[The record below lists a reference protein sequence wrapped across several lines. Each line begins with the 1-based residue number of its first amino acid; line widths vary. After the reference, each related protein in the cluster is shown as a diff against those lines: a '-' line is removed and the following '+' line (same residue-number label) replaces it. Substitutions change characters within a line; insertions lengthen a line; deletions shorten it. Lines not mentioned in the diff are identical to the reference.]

1 MLKDEIVFQK
11 EKDSNVQI
19 AKSMIVLLEL
29 ILIVFFLNLAG
40 VLELGRGKF
49 VIYTMI
55 LIVLDIIPILLV
67 LVFKINNK
75 WTKYVILSLL
85 AVMSSMAYAVFS
97 HNATILLPIP
107 IIIARIYND
116 AKVAK
121 QVEYLTI
128 FTMFWAHIFAPVL
141 SIVEIEP
148 LGTRYESLLFG
159 FVPRVFIIMCISKM
173 IYMNLNTY
181 NQTIDQMMEYNELS
195 EKTTNGLKRVF
206 IESHEMLASDNFEI
220 FLTNATA
227 SIFRIVKYLRGNREE
242 FASIVAIKNVNGKF
256 YALNEQYI
264 RIDNDITI
272 KDGNFSVD
280 FHDKKIVVPLINE
293 TNEGGC
299 VINDEYV
306 LFTGYEKD
314 ELVLFVLLDLAMDY
328 NDSAVAD
335 TMKVLYNSIR
345 MCTAAKRVTDAMNYS
360 QEQLI
365 RSLAEMSESKSKETG
380 QHIKR
385 VSEYMRVFGS
395 SICKTN
401 RECDNLA
408 CAAMLHDIGKLIVPS
423 SILDKPGKLTAEE
436 FEKIKEHTSYG
447 GELLKDVPGEMMEMA
462 RNIAMYHHERWDGK
476 GYNKIK
482 GNNINFYAR
491 YVSVIDVFDAL
502 ISKRCYK
509 EAWPLEQA
517 YDEIVNNSGTQFAPE
532 AVKLFKEKYKELVD
546 VYNKYPDLV
555 D

>member
-1 MLKDEIVFQK
+1 MVKDEIVFQK

-29 ILIVFFLNLAG
+29 MLIVLFLNLTG

-55 LIVLDIIPILLV
+55 LIAIDLIPILLV

-75 WTKYVILSLL
+75 WTKYIILTSL

-107 IIIARIYND
+107 IIIARTYND
-116 AKVAK
+116 IKVAK
-121 QVEYLTI
+121 QTEYLTI
-128 FTMFWAHIFAPVL
+128 FMMFWAHIFAPVL
-141 SIVEIEP
+141 SIVEIDP
-148 LGTRYESLLFG
+148 LRTRYESLLFG

-206 IESHEMLASDNFEI
+206 IESHEMLASETFEI

-227 SIFRIVKYLRGNREE
+227 SIFRIVKYLRGTREE
-242 FASIVAIKNVNGKF
+242 FASIVAIKNVNDKF
-256 YALNEQYI
+256 YALNEKYL
-264 RIDNDITI
+264 RVDDDITV
-272 KDGNFSVD
+272 KDGSFSVD
-280 FHDKKIVVPLINE
+280 FHDKKITVPLINE
-293 TNEGGC
+293 TNEGSC
-299 VINDEYV
+299 VINDKYV

-314 ELVLFVLLDLAMDY
+314 ELVLFVLLDLVMDHK
-328 NDSAVAD
+328 DTAVAD

-395 SICKTN
+395 SICKTS

-436 FEKIKEHTSYG
+436 FEKIKEHTKYG

-517 YDEIVNNSGTQFAPE
+517 YEEIVNNSGTQFAPE
-532 AVKLFKEKYKELVD
+532 AVKLFKEKYNELVE

>member
-29 ILIVFFLNLAG
+29 ILIVLFLNLAG

-128 FTMFWAHIFAPVL
+128 FTMFWAHILAPIL

-227 SIFRIVKYLRGNREE
+227 SIFRIVKHLRGNREE

-256 YALNEQYI
+256 CALNEKYL
-264 RIDNDITI
+264 RVDRDITI

-280 FHDKKIVVPLINE
+280 FHDKKIVIPLINE
-293 TNEGGC
+293 TNEGSC

-395 SICKTN
+395 SICKTS

-423 SILDKPGKLTAEE
+423 SILDKPGKLTTEE

-502 ISKRCYK
+502 ISRRCYK

>member
-1 MLKDEIVFQK
+1 MVKDELVFQK

-19 AKSMIVLLEL
+19 AKAMIVLLEL
-29 ILIVFFLNLAG
+29 ILIVLFLNLAG

-116 AKVAK
+116 VKVAK

-173 IYMNLNTY
+173 IYMNLSTY

-227 SIFRIVKYLRGNREE
+227 SIFRIVKYLRGTREE
-242 FASIVAIKNVNGKF
+242 FGSIVAIKNVNGKF

-272 KDGNFSVD
+272 KDGNFIVD

-293 TNEGGC
+293 TNEGSC
-299 VINDEYV
+299 VINKEYV

-328 NDSAVAD
+328 NDSAVVD

-482 GNNINFYAR
+482 GNNINYYAR

-509 EAWPLEQA
+509 DAWPLEQA

-532 AVKLFKEKYKELVD
+532 AVKVFKEKYNELVE
-546 VYNKYPDLV
+546 VYNKYPDV
-555 D
+555 VE

>member
-1 MLKDEIVFQK
+1 MLKDEIMFQK

-19 AKSMIVLLEL
+19 S
-29 ILIVFFLNLAG
+29 
-40 VLELGRGKF
+40 
-49 VIYTMI
+49 YTMI
-55 LIVLDIIPILLV
+55 IIIGLLIVCLVLNLTGIFVLDKKASLLYMGILLLISIIPVFIILV
-67 LVFKINNK
+67 LKKNNK
-75 WTKYVILSLL
+75 WTKYMLL
-85 AVMSSMAYAVFS
+85 VAFSIMCGFSYAVFT

-107 IIIARIYND
+107 IVIARIYNSQKL
-116 AKVAK
+116 AKYA
-121 QVEYLTI
+121 EYLSL
-128 FTMFWAHIFAPVL
+128 FTMFWGHVLAPYT
-141 SIVEIEP
+141 SIVEVEP
-148 LGTRYESLLFG
+148 LKTQHDSLLYG
-159 FVPRVFIIMCISKM
+159 FLPRAIMLICISKM
-173 IYMNLNTY
+173 IYTNLKTY
-181 NQTIDQMMEYNELS
+181 NQTIDQMMEYNEIS

-206 IESHEMLASDNFEI
+206 IESHEMLASDNFEN

-227 SIFRIVKYLRGNREE
+227 AIFRIVKYLKGTRES
-242 FASIVAIKNVNGKF
+242 FGSVVAVKDVSGKF
-256 YALNEQYI
+256 LALNENYI
-264 RIDNDITI
+264 RVDNEINV
-272 KDGNFSVD
+272 KDGNIIFELAGSNI
-280 FHDKKIVVPLINE
+280 KIPLINVE
-293 TNEGGC
+293 NEGNC
-299 VINDEYV
+299 VISDKYV
-306 LFTGYEKD
+306 LITGYEKD
-314 ELVLFVLLDLAMDY
+314 ELVLFALLDLHLDS
-328 NDSAVAD
+328 NDTAIVD
-335 TMKVLYNSIR
+335 TMKVLYNSLR
-345 MCTAAKRVTDAMNYS
+345 MCTTAKRVTDAMNYS

-385 VSEYMRVFGS
+385 VAEYMRVFGS

-423 SILDKPGKLTAEE
+423 DILDKPGKLTAEE
-436 FEKIKEHTSYG
+436 FEKIKEHTKYG

-517 YDEIVNNSGTQFAPE
+517 YNEIVNNSGTQFAPE
-532 AVKLFKEKYKELVD
+532 AVKLFKEKYNELVGI
-546 VYNKYPDLV
+546 YNKYPDME
-555 D
+555 

>member
-1 MLKDEIVFQK
+1 MVKDELVFQK

-19 AKSMIVLLEL
+19 AKAMIVLLEL
-29 ILIVFFLNLAG
+29 ILIVLFLNLAG

-159 FVPRVFIIMCISKM
+159 FVPRVFIIMCISEM
-173 IYMNLNTY
+173 IYTNLNTY

-206 IESHEMLASDNFEI
+206 IESHEMLSSDTFEI
-220 FLTNATA
+220 FLTKATA

-242 FASIVAIKNVNGKF
+242 FASIVAIKNVNGNF
-256 YALNEQYI
+256 CALNEKYY
-264 RIDNDITI
+264 RIDNDIVI
-272 KDGNFSVD
+272 NDGNFTVD
-280 FHDKKIVVPLINE
+280 FHDKKIAVPLINE
-293 TNEGGC
+293 TNEGSC

-314 ELVLFVLLDLAMDY
+314 ELVLFVLLDLVMD
-328 NDSAVAD
+328 NKDIAVVD

-345 MCTAAKRVTDAMNYS
+345 MCTTAKRVTDAMNYS

-385 VSEYMRVFGS
+385 VSEYMRVLGA

-436 FEKIKEHTSYG
+436 FEKIKEHTKYG
-447 GELLKDVPGEMMEMA
+447 GELLKDIPGEMMEMA

-482 GNNINFYAR
+482 GNNINYYAR

-509 EAWPLEQA
+509 DAWPLEQA

-532 AVKLFKEKYKELVD
+532 AVKVFKEKYNELVE
-546 VYNKYPDLV
+546 VYNKYPDV
-555 D
+555 VE

>member
-1 MLKDEIVFQK
+1 MVKDELVFQK
-11 EKDSNVQI
+11 EKDSNIQI

-29 ILIVFFLNLAG
+29 IVILLLLNLAG
-40 VLELGRGKF
+40 VLELEKERF
-49 VIYTMI
+49 AVYSLI
-55 LIVLDIIPILLV
+55 LIVLDVIPILVV

-75 WTKYVILSLL
+75 WTKYIILISL
-85 AVMSSMAYAVFS
+85 AIMSSMAYAVFS
-97 HNATILLPIP
+97 HNATILLPMP

-116 AKVAK
+116 IKVAK
-121 QVEYLTI
+121 QIEYMTI
-128 FTMFWAHIFAPVL
+128 FTTFWAHIFAPRL
-141 SIVEIEP
+141 SIVAIEP
-148 LGTRYESLLFG
+148 LSTQNDSLLYG
-159 FVPRVFIIMCISKM
+159 FLPRVFILMCIFEM
-173 IYMNLNTY
+173 IYTNLNTY

-206 IESHEMLASDNFEI
+206 IESHEMLSSDTFEI
-220 FLTNATA
+220 FLTKATA

-242 FASIVAIKNVNGKF
+242 FASIVAIKNVNGNF
-256 YALNEQYI
+256 CALNEKYY
-264 RIDNDITI
+264 RIDNDIVI
-272 KDGNFSVD
+272 NDGNFTVD
-280 FHDKKIVVPLINE
+280 FHDKKIAVPLINE
-293 TNEGGC
+293 TNEGSC

-314 ELVLFVLLDLAMDY
+314 ELVLFVLLDLVMD
-328 NDSAVAD
+328 NKDIAVVD

-345 MCTAAKRVTDAMNYS
+345 MCTTAKRVTDAMNYS

-385 VSEYMRVFGS
+385 VSEYMRVLGA

-436 FEKIKEHTSYG
+436 FEKIKEHTKYG
-447 GELLKDVPGEMMEMA
+447 GELLKDIPGEMMEMA

-482 GNNINFYAR
+482 GNNINYYAR

-509 EAWPLEQA
+509 DAWPLEQA

-532 AVKLFKEKYKELVD
+532 AVKVFKEKYNELVE
-546 VYNKYPDLV
+546 VYNKYPDV
-555 D
+555 VE

>member
-1 MLKDEIVFQK
+1 MIKDEVIFQK
-11 EKDSNVQI
+11 EKDSNIQI
-19 AKSMIVLLEL
+19 SYAMIMVMVLLFICL
-29 ILIVFFLNLAG
+29 ILNLTGVF
-40 VLELGRGKF
+40 
-49 VIYTMI
+49 
-55 LIVLDIIPILLV
+55 VLDKGISTVYFGALLV
-67 LVFKINNK
+67 MAAIPVILVLGLKINNK
-75 WTKYVILSLL
+75 WTKYVMLLALSL
-85 AVMSSMAYAVFS
+85 MSALAYAVFT
-97 HNATILLPIP
+97 HNATMLLSVP

-116 AKVAK
+116 QKLAK
-121 QVEYLTI
+121 QVEYMSL
-128 FTMFWAHIFAPVL
+128 FTMFWAHVLAPSMSV
-141 SIVEIEP
+141 VTIEP
-148 LGTRYESLLFG
+148 LKTVGESLLFG
-159 FVPRVFIIMCISKM
+159 FLPRGIMLVCISKM
-173 IYMNLNTY
+173 IYTNLKTY
-181 NQTIDQMMEYNELS
+181 NQTIDQMMEYNEIS

-206 IESHEMLASDNFEI
+206 IESHEMLSSDNFDI

-227 SIFRIVKYLRGNREE
+227 SIFRIVKYLRGVREE
-242 FASIVAIKNVNGKF
+242 FASVVAIKDVEGKF
-256 YALNEQYI
+256 RALNEKYI
-264 RIDNDITI
+264 RIDEEIVIDDGKLVFEFAGQDI
-272 KDGNFSVD
+272 K
-280 FHDKKIVVPLINE
+280 VPLINVA
-293 TNEGGC
+293 NEGNC
-299 VINDEYV
+299 VINDDYV
-306 LFTGYEKD
+306 LITGYEKD
-314 ELVLFVLLDLAMDY
+314 ELVLFAFLDLKLDA
-328 NDSAVAD
+328 NDTAVVD
-335 TMKVLYNSIR
+335 IMKVLYNSIR
-345 MCTAAKRVTDAMNYS
+345 MCTTAKRVTDAMNYS

-423 SILDKPGKLTAEE
+423 EILDKPGKLTAEE
-436 FEKIKEHTSYG
+436 FEKIKEHTKYG

-462 RNIAMYHHERWDGK
+462 RDIAMYHHERWDGK

-532 AVKLFKEKYKELVD
+532 AVKLFKEKYDELVA
-546 VYNKYPDLV
+546 VYNKYPDV
-555 D
+555 V

>member
-19 AKSMIVLLEL
+19 AKAMIVLLEL
-29 ILIVFFLNLAG
+29 ILIVLFLNLAG

-116 AKVAK
+116 VKVAK

-227 SIFRIVKYLRGNREE
+227 SIFRIVKYLRGTREE
-242 FASIVAIKNVNGKF
+242 FGSIVAIKNVNGKF

-272 KDGNFSVD
+272 KDGNFIVD

-436 FEKIKEHTSYG
+436 FEKIKEHTKYG

-517 YDEIVNNSGTQFAPE
+517 YEEIVNNSGTQFAPE
-532 AVKLFKEKYKELVD
+532 AVKLFKEKYNELVE

>member
-29 ILIVFFLNLAG
+29 ILIVLFLNLAG

-128 FTMFWAHIFAPVL
+128 FTMFWAHILAPIL

-242 FASIVAIKNVNGKF
+242 FASIVAIKNANGKF
-256 YALNEQYI
+256 CALNEKYL
-264 RIDNDITI
+264 RVDRDITI

-280 FHDKKIVVPLINE
+280 FHDKKIVIPLINE

-502 ISKRCYK
+502 ISRRCYK

>member
-1 MLKDEIVFQK
+1 MVKDELVFQK
-11 EKDSNVQI
+11 EKDSNIQI

-29 ILIVFFLNLAG
+29 IVILLLLNLAG
-40 VLELGRGKF
+40 VLELEKERF
-49 VIYTMI
+49 AVYSLI
-55 LIVLDIIPILLV
+55 LIVLDVIPILVV

-75 WTKYVILSLL
+75 WTKYIILISL
-85 AVMSSMAYAVFS
+85 AIMSSMAYAVFS
-97 HNATILLPIP
+97 HNATILLPMP

-116 AKVAK
+116 IKVAK
-121 QVEYLTI
+121 QIEYMTI
-128 FTMFWAHIFAPVL
+128 FTTFWAHIFAPRL
-141 SIVEIEP
+141 SIVAIEP
-148 LGTRYESLLFG
+148 LSTQNDSLLYG
-159 FVPRVFIIMCISKM
+159 FLPRVFILMCISEM
-173 IYMNLNTY
+173 IYTNLNTY

-206 IESHEMLASDNFEI
+206 IESHEMLSSDTFEI
-220 FLTNATA
+220 FLTKATA

-242 FASIVAIKNVNGKF
+242 FASIVAIKNVNGNF
-256 YALNEQYI
+256 CALNEKYY
-264 RIDNDITI
+264 RIDNDIVI
-272 KDGNFSVD
+272 NDGNFTVD
-280 FHDKKIVVPLINE
+280 FHDKKIAVPLINE
-293 TNEGGC
+293 TNEGSC

-314 ELVLFVLLDLAMDY
+314 ELVLFVLLDLVMD
-328 NDSAVAD
+328 NKDTAVVD

-345 MCTAAKRVTDAMNYS
+345 MCTTAKRVTDAMNYS

-385 VSEYMRVFGS
+385 VSEYMRVLGT

-436 FEKIKEHTSYG
+436 FEKIKEHTKYG
-447 GELLKDVPGEMMEMA
+447 GELLKDIPGEMMEMA

-482 GNNINFYAR
+482 GNNINYYAR

-509 EAWPLEQA
+509 DAWPLEQA

-532 AVKLFKEKYKELVD
+532 AVKVFKEKYNELVE
-546 VYNKYPDLV
+546 VYNKYPDV
-555 D
+555 VE